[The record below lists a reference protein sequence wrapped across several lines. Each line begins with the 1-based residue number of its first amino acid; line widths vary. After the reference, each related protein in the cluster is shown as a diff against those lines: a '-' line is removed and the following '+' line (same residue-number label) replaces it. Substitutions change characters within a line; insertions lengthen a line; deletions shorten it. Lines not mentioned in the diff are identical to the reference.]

1 MSKKKKGADAPPPA
15 DAVRVD
21 AHPRASAS
29 IRRLRARAGIV
40 ALVVC
45 ALLSHRAGLPAFDAI
60 ARGLAAGIAAHFLAW
75 FAGLLVWRHLIVGE
89 ITARRDAVM
98 AVRAE
103 RQAGTEAAAAAVAAA
118 NRA

>member
-1 MSKKKKGADAPPPA
+1 MSKKKQKGEGAPAPPA

-40 ALVVC
+40 ALLVC
-45 ALLSHRAGLPAFDAI
+45 SLLSLRAGLPAFDAV
-60 ARGLAAGIAAHFLAW
+60 ARGLVAGIAAHFLAW

-89 ITARRDAVM
+89 IAARREAVL
-98 AVRAE
+98 AARAQ
-103 RQAGTEAAAAAVAAA
+103 RQAANQTAAAANGA
-118 NRA
+118 